1 MRGGINAPRWVLTK
15 MKSTSLLGM
24 FALAAAVALAAPLSM
39 NAKNESL
46 VLGGG
51 CFWCTEAAYE
61 LLPGVKSVVSGYS
74 GGKELNPTYEQIC
87 AKVTGHAEVIKI
99 EFDPAVVTL
108 EKLLEFFWQVHN
120 PTQVGG
126 QGNDHGPQYRSIIL
140 FADAAQK
147 AAAEKSKAAAGKIFR
162 DPLTTE
168 IVGLEKFWP
177 AEEYHQDYYTKNPI
191 RYAYYRNGCGRDE
204 RQREEGRRDGE
215 GKRSLGRK
223 ICGRG
228 RRRWTAVVLAWKDFL
243 IPNVLEPTEENG
255 SDGADGLT
263 PRSRRAQG
271 SGGEPVGDEGNAR
284 SLAGGNSAES
294 RARDSRWWRAKG

>member
-1 MRGGINAPRWVLTK
+1 

-99 EFDPAVVTL
+99 EFDPAVVSL

-147 AAAEKSKAAAGKIFR
+147 AAAEKAKAAAAKVFR

-168 IVGLEKFWP
+168 IVALEKFWP
-177 AEEYHQDYYTKNPI
+177 AEEYHQDYFRRNPNAGYCSYVI
-191 RYAYYRNGCGRDE
+191 APKVKKLEKAIAEE
-204 RQREEGRRDGE
+204 RA
-215 GKRSLGRK
+215 GKK
-223 ICGRG
+223 
-228 RRRWTAVVLAWKDFL
+228 
-243 IPNVLEPTEENG
+243 P
-255 SDGADGLT
+255 
-263 PRSRRAQG
+263 
-271 SGGEPVGDEGNAR
+271 
-284 SLAGGNSAES
+284 
-294 RARDSRWWRAKG
+294 